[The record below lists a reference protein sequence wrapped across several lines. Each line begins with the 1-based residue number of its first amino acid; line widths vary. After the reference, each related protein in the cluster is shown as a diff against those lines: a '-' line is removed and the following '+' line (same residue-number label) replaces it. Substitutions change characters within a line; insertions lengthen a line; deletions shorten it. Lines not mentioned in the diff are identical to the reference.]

1 MHESPADATWGYYDL
16 HSTPTASP
24 YMSARRHSR
33 HESPSSSFKQHTRGS
48 LCSPLPPPLRTIR
61 RVTCLHQLGGRSP
74 NESLTNLDT
83 SSGSGAPTSS
93 TMMMVPPLPKHS
105 PTIHKWISLPPP
117 PPPPP
122 PPTIHQ
128 YTPQV
133 ESSVYMRHR
142 PPSAMDGSPTPLLL
156 MAKIGILRQS
166 HRTVVVSLQH
176 QHLTW
181 HAVDASFR
189 PVHGCVKHDLVLTPG
204 TTSVQAAK
212 KHWAITTSK

>member
-83 SSGSGAPTSS
+83 TSGSGAPTSS

-105 PTIHKWISLPPP
+105 PTIHKW
-117 PPPPP
+117 
-122 PPTIHQ
+122 
-128 YTPQV
+128 V
-133 ESSVYMRHR
+133 ESSVYMRHH
-142 PPSAMDGSPTPLLL
+142 PPSAMDGSPMPLLL
-156 MAKIGILRQS
+156 MAKTGILRQS

-189 PVHGCVKHDLVLTPG
+189 PVHGCAKHELVLTPG
-204 TTSVQAAK
+204 ITSVQTAK
-212 KHWAITTSK
+212 KHWTITTSTYYTLALLCTR

>member
-93 TMMMVPPLPKHS
+93 TMMMV
-105 PTIHKWISLPPP
+105 
-117 PPPPP
+117 
-122 PPTIHQ
+122 
-128 YTPQV
+128 